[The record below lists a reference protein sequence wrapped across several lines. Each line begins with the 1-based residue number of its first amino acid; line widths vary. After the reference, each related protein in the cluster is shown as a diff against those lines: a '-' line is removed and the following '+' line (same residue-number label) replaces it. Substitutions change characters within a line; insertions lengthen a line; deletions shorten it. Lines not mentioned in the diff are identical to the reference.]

1 MPQPHIRP
9 VVVAD
14 AAGLAPLMGELGYPS
29 TAEEIER
36 RLDRNA
42 RQRESEAWVAV
53 HDGAIVG
60 FAAGL
65 MLWSYVSNGA
75 SAQLTS
81 LVVASRA
88 RGTGVGRQLVAH
100 FEEWARDRRAI
111 RVVVTSAL
119 HRDDAHAFYPAIG
132 NAETGK
138 RFGKPLDERA

>member
-1 MPQPHIRP
+1 MPQLHIRP

-14 AAGLAPLMGELGYPS
+14 ATALAPLLGELGYPS
-29 TAEEIER
+29 TVEEIER
-36 RLDRNA
+36 RLARNA
-42 RQRESEAWVAV
+42 RQHQSEGWVAV
-53 HDGAIVG
+53 HDGATVG

-65 MLWSYVSNGA
+65 MLRSYVSNGA

-88 RGTGVGRQLVAH
+88 RGMGVGRQLVAH
-100 FEEWARDRRAI
+100 FEEWAREHGAV

-132 NAETGK
+132 YAETGK
-138 RFGKPLDERA
+138 RFGKPLH